1 MTNLSDTKLS
11 DTKQPINK
19 SNVLTFWMIVLVFAL
34 PPIAAYFMYY
44 SGIMPE
50 ARMNNGILVQPKE
63 LPDVMLQTID
73 NKSYAIKSNS
83 GKWTLLMLIDSSCDD
98 LCKKNIYLMRQVR
111 ISLGK
116 DSHNTERLLI
126 RADTHLSSPASE
138 ALTDFLRD
146 YPSMPVVTGS
156 QDDIQVLSKFFVSV
170 AGDTRN
176 KVFLIDPDGKVMM
189 HYEQELQPKYLLSD
203 LKRLI
208 LVNSNDLADNTK

>member
-1 MTNLSDTKLS
+1 MTNLS

-50 ARMNNGILVQPKE
+50 ARMNNGILVQAE
-63 LPDVMLQTID
+63 EFPDLMLQTID
-73 NKSYAIKSNS
+73 DKSYTVKSNS
-83 GKWTLLMLIDSSCDD
+83 GKWTLLMLTGSSCDD

-126 RADTHLSSPASE
+126 ITDTHVPAFE

-146 YPSMPVVTGS
+146 YPGMPVVTGN
-156 QDDIQVLSKFFVSV
+156 QYDIQTLSKFLVSA
-170 AGDTRN
+170 AGDTKN
-176 KVFLIDPDGKVMM
+176 KVFLIDPNGKLMM
-189 HYEQELQPKYLLSD
+189 HYAQELQPKDLLSD

-208 LVNSNDLADNTK
+208 LVNSNDLADNNTK

>member
-1 MTNLSDTKLS
+1 MTNLS

-63 LPDVMLQTID
+63 FPDVVLQTID
-73 NKSYAIKSNS
+73 DKSYTVKSNS
-83 GKWTLLMLIDSSCDD
+83 GKWTLLMLTDSSCDD

-126 RADTHLSSPASE
+126 ITDTHVSAIE

-146 YPSMPVVTGS
+146 YPGMPVVTGT
-156 QDDIQVLSKFFVSV
+156 QYDIQTLNKFLVSV
-170 AGDTRN
+170 AGDTKN
-176 KVFLIDPDGKVMM
+176 KVFLIDPNGKLMM
-189 HYEQELQPKYLLSD
+189 HYAQELQPKYLLSD

-208 LVNSNDLADNTK
+208 LVNSNDLADNNTK